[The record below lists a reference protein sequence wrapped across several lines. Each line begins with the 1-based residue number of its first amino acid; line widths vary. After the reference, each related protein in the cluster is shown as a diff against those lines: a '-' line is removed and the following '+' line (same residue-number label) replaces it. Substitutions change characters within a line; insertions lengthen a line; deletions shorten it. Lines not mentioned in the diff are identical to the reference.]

1 LVFCCACALSIFKRQ
16 KEKRERKKK
25 KKKRE
30 KNCFSFSSPAH
41 PHVTFR
47 CSQEERA
54 FQKQPQIFQGLRTKP
69 IKGLKRSYARSST
82 KTTRYWKQIGLG
94 YKVPAAAQTGD
105 YVDKKCP
112 FTGSVSIRGRI
123 LRGKVV
129 KMHMKRT
136 IIVRRDYMHF
146 IPKYKRYEKRHR
158 HFPAHVSPAFR
169 LSLGD
174 VVEVGQCRPLS
185 KTVRFN
191 VIKVVTSADPTAA
204 FSKF

>member
-1 LVFCCACALSIFKRQ
+1 MRACRFGAIE
-16 KEKRERKKK
+16 KETKKK
-25 KKKRE
+25 KKKKGKKFFFPLTHTR
-30 KNCFSFSSPAH
+30 
-41 PHVTFR
+41 TR
-47 CSQEERA
+47 GRQEERA

-82 KTTRYWKQIGLG
+82 STTRYWKQIGLG

-112 FTGSVSIRGRI
+112 FTGNVSIRGRI

-191 VIKVVTSADPTAA
+191 VIKVVTAADATAA